1 MRYRP
6 VLAAGLLA
14 GCLILLTG
22 PSPGQDAASKLVLL
36 NVGAG
41 QLPPDTAQEN
51 KSKLE
56 TVTDVKDIGPKALK
70 VTFSPGDAFGS
81 RGGLNQNW
89 KKFAALRFDAFNPG
103 KDPVDLELNVSHAR
117 TTGYQTRV
125 VFPIKLKPGKTE
137 VKIGIDEMTNVN
149 GSAPDLAK
157 VQRWNISD
165 PGNKGP
171 TLYFGDIYL
180 EGGDAASG
188 APAAGGGGGAAMP
201 AIGPLIPAG
210 GIRIKGKVG
219 TVDVDLTITP
229 LEPPKS
235 SNPPATRV
243 PVKGDPAR
251 LERIRAAKMPP
262 VTAPISFDTPEADAV
277 MSALEVFP
285 PDNPFNLVVEDW
297 PLHPASK
304 QIVAGIGADKPLR
317 YNPDMGFVLVPP
329 DFKKVDVKVV
339 EYPHESDK
347 GPFPVPDN
355 VPIEGWPVGYKDKKV
370 TLEDVQR
377 NVLKEE
383 ADRHGIVLDPT
394 SRMLY
399 EFFQL
404 RRTDGGW
411 EAAQASVFDLKS
423 NKLRA
428 DGWTSADAAGLPILP
443 AVVRHDELKRGAV
456 EHALRVTVRKTRR
469 AYVYPATHYASRLE
483 DENLPRMGERLRLRK
498 DFDVSGFSP
507 EAQAILNALKKYG
520 MFVADNGIEWAIS
533 CTPDPRIPVLHDE
546 FRKVKGSDFEVV
558 VPPPGYKPPE

>member
-1 MRYRP
+1 MRSRP
-6 VLAAGLLA
+6 ALAAALLG
-14 GCLILLTG
+14 GCLALLTG
-22 PSPGQDAASKLVLL
+22 PSSGQDAASKLVIL

-56 TVTDVKDIGPKALK
+56 IATDVKDIGPKALK
-70 VTFSPGDAFGS
+70 VAFSPGDAFGS

-89 KKFAALRFDAFNPG
+89 KKYAALRFDAFNPG

-117 TTGYQTRV
+117 STGYQTRV

-137 VKIGIDEMTNVN
+137 VKVGIDEMTNVN

-165 PGNKGP
+165 SGNKGP

-180 EGGDAASG
+180 EGGEA
-188 APAAGGGGGAAMP
+188 APAAPPGAGGGGMP
-201 AIGPLIPAG
+201 AAVGPLIPPG
-210 GIRIKGKVG
+210 GIRVKGRIG
-219 TVDVDLTITP
+219 TTDVDLTITP
-229 LEPPKS
+229 LQPTPT
-235 SNPPATRV
+235 PGQTPQAAV

-251 LERIRAAKMPP
+251 LERIKSATMPR
-262 VTAPISFDTPEADAV
+262 VTAPTLFDTPDADAV
-277 MSALEVFP
+277 LSALEVLP

-304 QIVAGIGADKPLR
+304 QIVGSIGPDKPLR
-317 YNPDMGFVLVPP
+317 YNTDMGFVLVPA
-329 DFKKVDVKVV
+329 DQKKVDVKIVD
-339 EYPHESDK
+339 YPNESDK
-347 GPFPVPDN
+347 GPFPVPD
-355 VPIEGWPVGYKDKKV
+355 VIPIEGWPVSFKGKS
-370 TLEDVQR
+370 LEDVQR
-377 NVLKEE
+377 NVDKQEG
-383 ADRHGIVLDPT
+383 DRHGIAVDPAN
-394 SRMLY
+394 RILY

-404 RRTDGGW
+404 RRTDTGW

-423 NKLRA
+423 NKLRP
-428 DGWTSADAAGLPILP
+428 DGWTSADAAGLPIFP

-469 AYVYPATHYASRLE
+469 AYVYPATHFASRLE

-507 EAQAILNALKKYG
+507 EVQTILKALKKYG
-520 MFVADNGIEWAIS
+520 MFVADNGIEWALS
-533 CTPDPRIPVLHDE
+533 CAPDPRIPVLHDE
-546 FRKVKGSDFEVV
+546 LRKVKGSDFEVV
-558 VPPPGYKPPE
+558 VPPPGYKPTE